1 MNRPQVRQ
9 IEYQQVVSTREITG
23 SEAEEIL
30 SRYRGNFSTS
40 DVWSPV
46 NNPNSMTFE
55 EMIAAEELK
64 LSRERKIQH
73 DKLTGPKP
81 TTFSGQS
88 GYQSDVK
95 FGKDEDLGF
104 AYKIEITT
112 DMNLPKY

>member
-23 SEAEEIL
+23 LEAEEIL
-30 SRYRGNFSTS
+30 SRYS
-40 DVWSPV
+40 
-46 NNPNSMTFE
+46 NNLTLSGDWTNPDPLTFE

-64 LSRERKIQH
+64 LSRERKVQYEN
-73 DKLTGPKP
+73 LSGPKP
-81 TTFSGQS
+81 ATFCGQN